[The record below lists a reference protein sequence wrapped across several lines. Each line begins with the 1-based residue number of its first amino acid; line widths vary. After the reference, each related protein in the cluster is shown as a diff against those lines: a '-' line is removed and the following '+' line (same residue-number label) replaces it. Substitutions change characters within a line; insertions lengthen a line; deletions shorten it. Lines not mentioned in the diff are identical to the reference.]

1 MAIIK
6 LITLLG
12 TITQTTTQN
21 PMIVSQ
27 NTRQTE
33 IQDGVLGDVLAVTG
47 AGVGTTISIAGVTTG
62 NPLVTAVGDMTTS
75 IANIYMGGSIETG
88 GGIAMQEFYKNDIY
102 S

>member
-12 TITQTTTQN
+12 TIIQATTPN
-21 PMIVSQ
+21 PVVVSE

-47 AGVGTTISIAGVTTG
+47 AGIGTAISIAGVTTG
-62 NPLVTAVGDMTTS
+62 NPLVTAIGDMTTS
-75 IANIYMGGSIETG
+75 VANVYMGGSIEGG
-88 GGIAMQEFYKNDIY
+88 GGIAKQELYREGIY
-102 S
+102 D